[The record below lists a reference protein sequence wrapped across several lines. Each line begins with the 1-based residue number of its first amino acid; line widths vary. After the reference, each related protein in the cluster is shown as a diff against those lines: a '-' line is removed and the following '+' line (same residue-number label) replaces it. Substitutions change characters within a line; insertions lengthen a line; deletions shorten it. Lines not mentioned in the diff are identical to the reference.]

1 MSSTIQPVITR
12 PRIRIASKPTSK
24 PGKETLENP
33 SPITLTEY
41 RFDIEI
47 RGLIC
52 LVSVTAKFY
61 NSLSREVEGEL
72 EFPLPYGVSIS
83 GFALDINGVMVDASC
98 VAKEKA
104 RVVFETEKRKRVDP
118 GLVEHVEGNIFRTKI
133 YPLPANG
140 SRTVRIDWIQT
151 VRWNPKKESVEFRTP
166 VCFDQPV
173 DYFELNVDIIESAII
188 PKFKDF
194 TINLSKQWVT
204 DFDKTSDGWTCFH
217 KWENFQPE
225 SDLVIDIPNMNL
237 EPIQAENTDDGTY
250 CTFVVQKE
258 HLDPQ
263 NWPWH
268 DDVQFENKVP
278 ESDFATIYWDC
289 SASARPAA
297 NGKNRQLDFLS
308 QWIRQSKIR
317 GMQIVPVR
325 NAIDMAE
332 VKTFFLLDSENNSQT
347 SSSKQEVHYK
357 PGNNDNKIFHAIY
370 MYDCGTVL
378 QFRKQPGQT
387 ANMSIQASKGS
398 GEIDKEGSVEY
409 IGPAKPNLSDKAS
422 WAFDMTFYD
431 RKAMADKVVE
441 TLENLPYDGSS
452 RMDNITSF
460 QRNREYI
467 SSPFCGLGSR
477 SLSMLFTDGMV
488 NPSDPA
494 PKMIHMGNL
503 YTFSAGVKCNAPL
516 LRRWAAEANGL
527 YFNLNN
533 VETQQAVEQF
543 LQFQTQQW
551 NQYSVSGDS
560 ADVFPKTI
568 YNDDQPFA
576 ICFCKV
582 ENEDARINV
591 HVDSTSEISYS
602 IDIPKECFKDSDEED
617 EGDVFPSLRSQK
629 KGESRHSWTDCT
641 MNRECPIR
649 ALYAQAKLDELMGA
663 PKRNAKKIRK
673 LGKRYSLVT
682 PETSLIV
689 LENLDQYV
697 QHNISP
703 PRSLPEMI
711 VEFWNIQ
718 LSKDAEKKEKRKKKR
733 KIARLKYLKEIWE
746 ERVEWWEK
754 EWSKLPFKK
763 DEPADD
769 AVPSGRRRTGVPVP
783 LRNIESEAPDENEP
797 RSESL
802 VLHDIDYDMEEMIAH
817 SEFFARNTLE
827 PSTASTLCRGSA
839 YCNCR
844 ESNISRHDQPEDDS
858 ADENTISVHIT
869 PWESDSKYLAV
880 LNASTSIDEAYPAYL
895 ELCDKYG
902 SAPSFY
908 LECAHWFYSH
918 DAKELALRILS
929 NLEELNLDD
938 PQLLRA
944 LAHRLELWGELEDA
958 IRVYRRVKKM
968 RPEEPQSYRDLA
980 LALAKSADA
989 LISDEDDPEAEKE
1002 IPKERLKLYSKALS
1016 LLKKTIFGRRYKDWD
1031 ERYPEIEVIAL
1042 EEFNALLA
1050 RTKELGCKAPSKFP
1064 KELIKLL
1071 DCDIRI
1077 VMTWH
1082 ADDTDIDL
1090 HVTEPTDETAYY
1102 GNHLTKIGGLVSED
1116 FMDGYGPEEYLIR
1129 RAVPGKYV
1137 VKAHYFGSSAV
1148 EILGEVCVQAD
1159 VFTNFGRPNQTVQS
1173 LDFSLKDEGDEHVM
1187 GEIEFKE

>member
-24 PGKETLENP
+24 SGKKTKENP
-33 SPITLTEY
+33 SPITLTDY

-52 LVSVTAKFY
+52 LVSVTAKFH
-61 NSLSREVEGEL
+61 NSLSREMEGEL
-72 EFPLPYGVSIS
+72 EFPLPDGVSIS
-83 GFALDINGVMVDASC
+83 GFALDINGKMVDASC
-98 VAKEKA
+98 VTKEKG

-118 GLVEHVEGNIFRTKI
+118 GLVEHVEGNLFRTKI

-151 VRWNPKKESVEFRTP
+151 IQWNSKKETAVFKTP

-173 DYFELNVDIIESAII
+173 DNFELNVEIIESAII
-188 PKFKDF
+188 PKCKDVS
-194 TINLSKQWVT
+194 INLSKQRVT
-204 DFDKTSDGWTCFH
+204 DFDKTSDDWTFYH

-225 SDLVIDIPNMNL
+225 SELVIDIPNMNMDPVQV
-237 EPIQAENTDDGTY
+237 ERTDDGTY
-250 CTFVVQKE
+250 CTFVVQKK
-258 HLDPQ
+258 HLDPK
-263 NWPWH
+263 NWPWQDEEQH
-268 DDVQFENKVP
+268 ENNVAS
-278 ESDFATIYWDC
+278 SDFATIYWDC
-289 SASARPAA
+289 SASAHPAA
-297 NGKNRQLDFLS
+297 DGKNRQLDFVS
-308 QWIRQSKIR
+308 QWIRQSAIR
-317 GMQIVPVR
+317 GIQIVPVR
-325 NAIDMAE
+325 NAIDMNE

-347 SSSKQEVHYK
+347 SSSNQEVQFK
-357 PGNNDNKIFHAIY
+357 RSNNDNKIFHAIY
-370 MYDCGTVL
+370 MYDCGAVL
-378 QFRKQPGQT
+378 QLRKQPGKT
-387 ANMSIQASKGS
+387 ADMSIQASKGA

-409 IGPAKPNLSDKAS
+409 IGSQKLNLSDLDS
-422 WAFDMTFYD
+422 WAFDMTFND
-431 RKAMADKVVE
+431 RDAMADKVVE
-441 TLENLPYDGSS
+441 TLEDLPYDGSS
-452 RMDNITSF
+452 RLDNITSF
-460 QRNREYI
+460 QKSRKYV

-477 SLSMLFTDGMV
+477 SLSLLFTDGMV

-503 YTFSAGVKCNAPL
+503 YTFSTGVKCNSPA
-516 LRRWAAEANGL
+516 LRRWAAMSNGY
-527 YFNLNN
+527 YFNLDN
-533 VETQQAVEQF
+533 VGTQQAIEQF
-543 LQFQTQQW
+543 LQFQTQPW

-591 HVDSTSEISYS
+591 HVDSTSEVSYS
-602 IDIPKECFKDSDEED
+602 INIPEECFTESDEED
-617 EGDVFPSLRSQK
+617 VGDVFPSLRSK
-629 KGESRHSWTDCT
+629 KQGPRHSWTDCT
-641 MNRECPIR
+641 MNREFPIR
-649 ALYAQAKLDELMGA
+649 ALYAQAKLDELMGD
-663 PKRNAKKIRK
+663 PNRNAKKIKK

-697 QHNISP
+697 EHNICP
-703 PRSLPEMI
+703 PRSLPEI
-711 VEFWNIQ
+711 LVEFWDIQ
-718 LSKDAEKKEKRKKKR
+718 HNKDFEKKKNRKKQ

-746 ERVEWWEK
+746 QRVEWWEK
-754 EWSKLPFKK
+754 DWAKPPFKN
-763 DEPADD
+763 DEPAAGD
-769 AVPSGRRRTGVPVP
+769 VPTGRRCTGVPDA
-783 LRNIESEAPDENEP
+783 LRNIESEASDEIEHYAA
-797 RSESL
+797 RRE
-802 VLHDIDYDMEEMIAH
+802 LHDIDYDMEEMIAH
-817 SEFFARNTLE
+817 SEFFARNSSIPLD
-827 PSTASTLCRGSA
+827 PNLLCDVIGS
-839 YCNCR
+839 CNLR
-844 ESNISRHDQPEDDS
+844 ESNMSVPDQPEDNPPH
-858 ADENTISVHIT
+858 ENTISVHVT
-869 PWESDSKYLAV
+869 PWESGSKYLEV
-880 LNASTSIDEAYPAYL
+880 LNASSSTEEAYPAYL
-895 ELCDKYG
+895 ELCDTYG

-908 LECAHWFYSH
+908 LECAQWFYSH

-958 IRVYRRVKKM
+958 IRVYKNVKKM

-980 LALAKSADA
+980 LVLAKSADA
-989 LISDEDDPEAEKE
+989 LISDEDDPKAEKE
-1002 IPKERLKLYSKALS
+1002 IQTERLKLYSKALS

-1031 ERYPEIEVIAL
+1031 GRFPEIEVIAL

-1090 HVTEPTDETAYY
+1090 HVTEPTGETAYY
-1102 GNHLTKIGGLVSED
+1102 GNNITAIGGLVSED

-1148 EILGEVCVQAD
+1148 EMLGEVCVQAD
-1159 VFTNFGRPNQTVQS
+1159 IFTNFGRPNQTMQS
-1173 LDFSLKDEGDEHVM
+1173 LDFSLKDEDDDHVM